1 MRSVY
6 AKILMWCFATLMLS
20 LLAFSMVSRFV
31 ETRAAGRGG
40 PMGRIDALILREGA
54 EAYESGGSAK
64 LAAYLGKMNTALG
77 DSRYLVDP
85 AGRDLASGT
94 GRADLLDL
102 VHSRWST
109 PVPKDGH
116 IVVVTASPDNRY
128 LLITVLEP
136 PFGRWTLIPYYAL
149 ILAAVAL
156 VCWAL
161 GLSIASPLRELVR
174 GVDRFGRGELTVRLN
189 ANRRDEIGE
198 LARSFNRMAERIST
212 LLTAERRLLQDVSHE
227 LRSPLARMSF
237 AVELAR
243 REEHREAA
251 LRRIKG
257 EIDRLS
263 SLVGTLLE
271 VTRGEGDPLARKE
284 EEFALADVLREI
296 ASDSWIE
303 ADASG
308 CRVVVEAKAN
318 PVVCGDRE
326 LLRRA
331 FENIVRNAIRYAP
344 ADSCVNVGIDVEGQQ
359 AQVSIRDHGAGV
371 PEEFLTK
378 LGQPFV
384 RVDDS
389 RDSST
394 GGVGLGLA
402 IAKRAIAMH
411 HGSLRLENAKPG
423 LRVSIELPLSEAH
436 VEQNRPSAADAPAE
450 SELPVKNS

>member
-1 MRSVY
+1 MKTVY
-6 AKILMWCFATLMLS
+6 ATILMWCFATLMLS

-31 ETRAAGRGG
+31 ETRAVGRGG
-40 PMGRIDALILREGA
+40 PMGRLDALILREGA

-64 LAAYLGKMNTALG
+64 LAAYLDKINNALG
-77 DSRYLVDP
+77 DPRYLVDP
-85 AGRDLASGT
+85 AGRDLASGID
-94 GRADLLDL
+94 RSDLLDL
-102 VHSRWST
+102 VHSRWAT

-116 IVVVTASPDNRY
+116 MIVATVSPNSNYR
-128 LLITVLEP
+128 LIAVLGP
-136 PFGRWTLIPYYAL
+136 PIGRGTLIPYYAL
-149 ILAAVAL
+149 ILGAVAL

-174 GVDRFGRGELTVRLN
+174 GVDRFGRGELTVRLK
-189 ANRRDEIGE
+189 AKRKDEIGD

-251 LRRIKG
+251 LTRIKG

-284 EEFALADVLREI
+284 EEFALVDVLGEI

-303 ADASG
+303 ADARG

-318 PVVCGDRE
+318 PAVWGDRE

-344 ADSCVNVGIDVEGQQ
+344 ADSCVNVSVDVRGQQ
-359 AQVSIRDHGAGV
+359 THVSIRDYGAGV
-371 PEEFLTK
+371 PEEFLSK
-378 LGQPFV
+378 LGEPFV

-411 HGSLRLENAKPG
+411 HGSLRLENARPG
-423 LRVSIELPLSEAH
+423 LRVMIELPPPEVR
-436 VEQNRPSAADAPAE
+436 VERDSRADVLPE
-450 SELPVKNS
+450 SELHVKNS